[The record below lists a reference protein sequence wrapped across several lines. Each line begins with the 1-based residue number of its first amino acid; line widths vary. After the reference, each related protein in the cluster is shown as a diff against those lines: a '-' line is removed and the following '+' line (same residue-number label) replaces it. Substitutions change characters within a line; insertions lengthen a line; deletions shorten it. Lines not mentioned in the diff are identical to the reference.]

1 MINLLIDHLNL
12 SLPDYMIPSAFVK
25 LEAFPLTI
33 NGKLDR
39 KALPDPEFIS
49 TDDYVEPRSELE
61 AKLCQLWQSL
71 LGLEQVGITDDFF
84 RIGGNSILAIQV
96 SHRMSAVV
104 NSQISVADVFKH
116 KTIQQLERII
126 SSGSQ
131 VIIPVTSETQIPLS
145 FAQERLWFIEQYEQ
159 GTNAYHIPMLLELSD
174 SIDKPLLKEALLHI
188 INRHEVLRTVFKL
201 NEESEKNYGKLL
213 TNIVFMGMGEPLL
226 NYNNLLKSI
235 HH

>member
-1 MINLLIDHLNL
+1 MSDESISDDLLIDHLNL

-25 LEAFPLTI
+25 LETFPLTI

-39 KALPDPEFIS
+39 KALPDPEFVS
-49 TDDYVEPRSELE
+49 EDSYVEPRSELE
-61 AKLCQLWQSL
+61 AELCQLWQSL

-145 FAQERLWFIEQYEQ
+145 FAQSLNNSQY
-159 GTNAYHIPMLLELSD
+159 
-174 SIDKPLLKEALLHI
+174 
-188 INRHEVLRTVFKL
+188 
-201 NEESEKNYGKLL
+201 
-213 TNIVFMGMGEPLL
+213 
-226 NYNNLLKSI
+226 
-235 HH
+235 

>member
-1 MINLLIDHLNL
+1 M
-12 SLPDYMIPSAFVK
+12 
-25 LEAFPLTI
+25 
-33 NGKLDR
+33 
-39 KALPDPEFIS
+39 
-49 TDDYVEPRSELE
+49 
-61 AKLCQLWQSL
+61 WQSL

-145 FAQERLWFIEQYEQ
+145 FAQERLWFIEQY
-159 GTNAYHIPMLLELSD
+159 
-174 SIDKPLLKEALLHI
+174 
-188 INRHEVLRTVFKL
+188 
-201 NEESEKNYGKLL
+201 
-213 TNIVFMGMGEPLL
+213 
-226 NYNNLLKSI
+226 
-235 HH
+235 